1 MANIGPKN
9 KRTGARKH
17 WSGFGKKRVKTLND
31 VIVKNGG
38 TVLESLD
45 ISDDGNGPQST
56 IIIVVSN
63 NMKRCDFNEMFSAK
77 IRSNDHFVF
86 VTPEFITMSA
96 QKRRSLSPSR
106 FAPKCLTEETATA
119 SVTNSATDSKAEL
132 IPSTASQSV
141 NVHEVPIFHDD
152 DVAMKDINDDANG
165 HSAASESRPRSR
177 SKSKAQSITKWV
189 DRNRDHFA
197 CQIEGDG
204 LTVNRNPKIS
214 GILSEM
220 SSFYDCLGD
229 EWRSFTYKKIS
240 GFIAKCP
247 SKIRSESDLKPL
259 YKLKGFSPKFGKK
272 VMEIVR
278 SGTLRKYEEL
288 RSMPQIKVIS
298 VFSNI
303 FGVGPKTAR
312 KWYNLGLR
320 TLGDVESGKC
330 GVVLDRRQ
338 KMGLKYF
345 ADFTVKIP
353 RSEVQDIEKLVKCE
367 VERVCPGST
376 VLICGSYRRGKVES
390 GDVDVLVTHPMEQ
403 RIDGLLMRIIGRLK
417 DIGFLVDDLSVPSG
431 RTEHA
436 QDSYMGVC
444 RLMDGENRLH
454 RHIDLKVYKPNHF
467 PFAVLYFTGSDH
479 FNRSMR
485 YFAKQKGYTLSDTHL
500 APAVRVGNTKVHT
513 MTAKA
518 IKCKTER
525 DIFAALGLK
534 YIEPTLR
541 NTYDHFGTSMEED
554 HDRGMER
561 KVHSEKAVNSNS
573 NDRCDTP

>member
-9 KRTGARKH
+9 KRTGARKK

-31 VIVKNGG
+31 VILKNGG
-38 TVLESLD
+38 TLIESLD
-45 ISDDGNGPQST
+45 ISKDVNDPNDPQHT

-63 NMKRCDFNEMFSAK
+63 NMKRGDFEEMFRPK
-77 IRSNDHFVF
+77 IQKNDHCVF

-96 QKRRSLSPSR
+96 LKRRRLSPSR
-106 FAPKCLTEETATA
+106 FEPKCL
-119 SVTNSATDSKAEL
+119 SKE
-132 IPSTASQSV
+132 PESQSV
-141 NVHEVPIFHDD
+141 NVHEVPIFHDHAVNEH
-152 DVAMKDINDDANG
+152 DVAMKDINEHSH
-165 HSAASESRPRSR
+165 HSAGHEQSAEMELESESKVQPI
-177 SKSKAQSITKWV
+177 KKWV

-197 CQIEGDG
+197 CQMEGDG

-240 GFIAKCP
+240 GFIAKCGT
-247 SKIRSESDLKPL
+247 KIRSESDLKPL
-259 YKLKGFSPKFGKK
+259 YKLKGFSTKFGKK
-272 VMEIVR
+272 VMEIVNT
-278 SGTLRKYEEL
+278 GTLRKYEEL
-288 RSMPQIKVIS
+288 RSMPQIQAIS

-320 TLGDVESGKC
+320 TLDDVQNGKC
-330 GVVLDRRQ
+330 GVALDRRQ

-345 ADFTVKIP
+345 DDFNVKIP

-367 VERVCPGST
+367 AERVCPGST
-376 VLICGSYRRGKVES
+376 VMICGSFRRGKVES

-431 RTEHA
+431 RTEHE

-454 RHIDLKVYKPNHF
+454 RHIDIKVYKPQHF

-534 YIEPTLR
+534 YIAPTLR
-541 NTYDHFGTSMEED
+541 NTYDHFGTSMEDGTED
-554 HDRGMER
+554 GMER
-561 KVHSEKAVNSNS
+561 NAHKATDSHL